1 MDILILEDDSTLGQL
16 YVETLEESGHYPVLA
31 RRNSEAIALLTNQA
45 YDLVICDLII
55 GNESTLQVLK
65 FVRQTAPDTGVI
77 LVTGTGLFPRG
88 ELHYASAEVS
98 FRLQKPVRIDDLAA
112 LVAHFD
118 RTRAPRPAQA
128 AGRASMTA

>member
-1 MDILILEDDSTLGQL
+1 MEILILEDDSTLGQL
-16 YVETLEESGHYPVLA
+16 YVETLEDAGHYPVLA
-31 RRNSEAIALLTNQA
+31 RRNSEAIALLTHQA
-45 YDLVICDLII
+45 YDLLICDLII
-55 GNESTLQVLK
+55 GTESTLPVLK

-98 FRLQKPVRIDDLAA
+98 YRLQKPVRIDDLAA

-118 RTRAPRPAQA
+118 RTRTPRAVPSS
-128 AGRASMTA
+128 GNASMTA

>member
-31 RRNSEAIALLTNQA
+31 RRNSEAIALLANQA

-55 GNESTLQVLK
+55 GCDSTLPVLK

-88 ELHYASAEVS
+88 ELHCAGAEVS
-98 FRLQKPVRIDDLAA
+98 YRLQKPVRIDDLAA

-118 RTRAPRPAQA
+118 RTRPSRSVPDAV
-128 AGRASMTA
+128 GTSLTA

>member
-1 MDILILEDDSTLGQL
+1 MDILILEDDSTLGQV
-16 YVETLEESGHYPVLA
+16 YVETFEDSGHYPVLA

-55 GNESTLQVLK
+55 GNESTLPVLK
-65 FVRQTAPDTGVI
+65 FIRQTAPGTGVI

-88 ELHYASAEVS
+88 ELHYAGTEVS
-98 FRLQKPVRIDDLAA
+98 YRLQKPVRIDDLAA

-118 RTRAPRPAQA
+118 RTRPARATQDN
-128 AGRASMTA
+128 ASMTA